1 MTKRSWNPFSVVQW
15 IAWLGA
21 TLTAGVMA
29 MIFIYSTFQTKSDA
43 AQSRENQQSGI
54 VDIKANVGELKED
67 IGHRM
72 DRLEN
77 KVDRLLYFQTR
88 SSKGDLSEH

>member
-21 TLTAGVMA
+21 TLAAGIMA

-43 AQSRENQQSGI
+43 AQSRDSQQSGMG
-54 VDIKANVGELKED
+54 DLKANVGELKED
-67 IGHRM
+67 MVHRM
-72 DRLEN
+72 DRIEN

-88 SSKGDLSEH
+88 SPRGESN